1 MTLDEL
7 QPGQTAT
14 ISGIDGDG
22 PLVQRL
28 MTMGIIEGQE
38 IVITRKALG
47 GDPLEVD
54 LMGYSLSLRKNE
66 ARHIAV
72 SLHPDPQRNGG

>member
-7 QPGQTAT
+7 KPGQCAT
-14 ISGIDGDG
+14 ITGITGDG

-28 MTMGIIEGQE
+28 MTMGLIEGHE
-38 IVITRKALG
+38 IVITRRALG

-66 ARHIAV
+66 ARHVAV
-72 SLHPDPQRNGG
+72 SLLGYP